1 MNTRIGL
8 VALFTLLCCTST
20 AWAKSSAKESKAI
33 QKSCS
38 AIDSQVKS
46 GALTLRYF
54 AALSAARPDA
64 WAEFPTEAAQQ
75 AACSK
80 GFYGKASA
88 YFQGQGP
95 VLAAFEL
102 KSPTKEWVH
111 YLHCYYRQD
120 GSLQKIHSDFRRFGA
135 YQKGKGDE
143 QEFLVK
149 VIRDRYYGANG
160 KVIKKSAPRFFNTST
175 GGEMR
180 DVVFKDVAWPSYPS
194 VEKLPFYGLIQASPA
209 STPAKP

>member
-8 VALFTLLCCTST
+8 VGLFTLLFCLST

-33 QKSCS
+33 QKAAS

-54 AALSAARPDA
+54 AALSAAQPDT

-75 AACSK
+75 AACAK
-80 GFYGKASA
+80 GYYGKASA
-88 YFQGQGP
+88 YFKGQTP
-95 VLAAFEL
+95 VLAVFDL

-111 YLHCYYRQD
+111 YFRCYYRDD
-120 GSLQKIHSDFRRFGA
+120 GTLQKIHSDFRRFGA

-143 QEFLVK
+143 QQFLVK
-149 VIRDRYYGANG
+149 VIRDRYYGAQG

-175 GGEMR
+175 GAEVR
-180 DVVFKDVAWPSYPS
+180 DVVFKDAAWPLYPT
-194 VEKLPFYGLIQASPA
+194 VAKLPFYALMQPLP
-209 STPAKP
+209 TPIK